1 MEKRHLLLISKDPY
15 LIERITN
22 DAGPAYEIISV
33 KNVHVGYSLALN
45 HLPDLIVLDCLSLAK
60 ENLKSLGRFKS
71 SHFLNKSYLF
81 LLTDNKNNL
90 ALRAQFKD
98 QVDGIIC
105 PDRDSNSILTEIEEN
120 IQVKKCL
127 TNYWKD
133 SFMGLFNLLDHPVV
147 LLQDDQI
154 IAINDAFKK
163 DFFVTGKK
171 NLKITDFM
179 LNQNKTKL
187 RQMLRK
193 FLKGKHMKASAKTE
207 FKMNEKV
214 REAKITFS
222 KLDKSLEGQMI
233 MMINF
238 TGKESPLQDQIGT
251 SAAEPVKGFTAC
263 NGKELEEQS
272 FTRREKEVI
281 SLLCKG
287 YKTKEISEL
296 LCISSK
302 TIEKHRANIVK
313 RTRSGTILESIVYAL
328 HNNMVEI

>member
-1 MEKRHLLLISKDPY
+1 MEKRQLLLITKNSNLLDK
-15 LIERITN
+15 ITSE
-22 DAGPAYEIISV
+22 AGPAYEIISV
-33 KNVHVGYSLALN
+33 KNIHVGHSLALN
-45 HLPDLIVLDCLSLAK
+45 HLPDLILIDATSLEPESFK
-60 ENLKSLGRFKS
+60 NLASFKS
-71 SHFLNKSYLF
+71 SHFLNKSFLF
-81 LLTDNKNNL
+81 LLTNEENTKF
-90 ALRAQFKD
+90 FKAEYKE

-105 PDRDSNSILTEIEEN
+105 NDDDNDSILREIEEN

-147 LLQDDQI
+147 LLQEDRV
-154 IAINDAFKK
+154 IALNDCFKK
-163 DFFVTGKK
+163 DFFFTGKADF
-171 NLKITDFM
+171 KITDLV
-179 LNQNKTKL
+179 LNQNKAKV

-193 FLKGKHMKASAKTE
+193 FSRGKHMKASTRTE
-207 FKMNEKV
+207 FKINEKV

-222 KLDKSLEGQMI
+222 KLDKALNGQMI

-238 TGKESPLQDQIGT
+238 TGKESPLQEGIGT
-251 SAAEPVKGFTAC
+251 SSVEPENGFSAKKA
-263 NGKELEEQS
+263 NAFEEQS

-287 YKTKEISEL
+287 YKTKEISQL

-328 HNNMVEI
+328 NHNMVEI